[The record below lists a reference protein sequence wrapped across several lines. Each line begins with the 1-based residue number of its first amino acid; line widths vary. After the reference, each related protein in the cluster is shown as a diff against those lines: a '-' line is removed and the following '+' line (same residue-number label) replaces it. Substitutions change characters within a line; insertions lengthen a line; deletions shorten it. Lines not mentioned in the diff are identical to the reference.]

1 MLARSWFDALKS
13 HFTRPLNR
21 RERRAAGNRVPA
33 VRRLRLESL
42 EDRCLL
48 AFLAPVDYNVGS
60 TPVAIVSADFNND
73 SALDLAIANANS
85 STVSVLL
92 GKVDGMGQ
100 ADGTFQPAVP
110 YATTGA
116 YPVSLAVGDLD
127 GDGKIDDLAT
137 ANSGYGYDYDVSVL
151 LGNDDGTFQP
161 ASSVGIGSRPAS
173 VAVGD
178 FNGDGLMDLGVA
190 SNVYTPGFYYYDDSC
205 GCYYWSPG
213 YDTGYANVLLG
224 TGGGGF
230 SAPNSTFVDY
240 AYHNSALATDLNGDI
255 YDDLVTFDSYGYVTP
270 LLGDGSG
277 FLQGPTGYFYTG
289 DYSYAV
295 AAGYLD
301 GDSNIDLVTANYYG
315 NSVGVLLGDGAGNFS
330 GPTNYDVGGYPTAI
344 VLGDFTGDGN
354 LDVATSNYNSDQ
366 VSVLYGDG
374 TGAFSTPSFSA
385 TGSYPW
391 AIAAGD
397 FNGDTWLDAA
407 TVNQGSDS
415 VSVLIND
422 QNWPDPPPP
431 LVSINDPTAVLEG
444 NTGSVNVTFTVTLSA
459 AYSQDVTVHFET
471 ANGSAEAGSDYTGA
485 SGDVTVARGSTTQTF
500 TVAVLGDRSAE
511 STENFVVNLSAPVNA
526 TIRDGQGIGTILD
539 DEPRISINDKSVSEG
554 NTGSVNATF
563 TVTLSAMYDAD
574 VTVHYDTANGT
585 ATAGSD
591 YTGASGDVT
600 VPRGSTTQTFTV
612 AITGDRVAEP
622 TEKYFVNLSAPT
634 NAGISDGQGVGT
646 ILDNEPR
653 IGINNVSKKEGQGNT
668 TQFVF
673 TVTLSAA
680 YDQAVTVTYA
690 TANGSATAGSDYQ
703 SKSGTLTFA
712 PGVTSMTFTI
722 IVIADKSK
730 EASETFYVN
739 LSGASGNS
747 LIDDAQG
754 IGTILNDDKR

>member
-240 AYHNSALATDLNGDI
+240 AYHNSALAADLNGDI

-422 QNWPDPPPP
+422 LNWPDPPPP

-444 NTGSVNVTFTVTLSA
+444 NTDSVNVTFTVTLSA

-485 SGDVTVARGSTTQTF
+485 SGDVTV
-500 TVAVLGDRSAE
+500 
-511 STENFVVNLSAPVNA
+511 
-526 TIRDGQGIGTILD
+526 
-539 DEPRISINDKSVSEG
+539 
-554 NTGSVNATF
+554 
-563 TVTLSAMYDAD
+563 
-574 VTVHYDTANGT
+574 
-585 ATAGSD
+585 
-591 YTGASGDVT
+591 
-600 VPRGSTTQTFTV
+600 PRGSTTQTFTV

-622 TEKYFVNLSAPT
+622 TETYFVNLSAPT